1 VSATLLVVDDYAA
14 NRELLAR
21 RLERAGYG
29 IEMAGSGEE
38 ALEVLGRAHVDLV
51 LLDIMMPEMSGLEVL
66 TRIRETRSAS
76 ELPVIMVT
84 ARTESA
90 DIVAA
95 LGMGANDYVTK
106 PIDFPVVQARIA
118 AQLRTRSAAG
128 AAAASPPQGAADLGA
143 SGDVQLGSVLDGR
156 YRIDARIGGG
166 SFGAVFRGRHLDLD
180 QPVAVKVLALGGVA
194 EPTALDR
201 FRREGISACRVR
213 HPNAVSVVDFGVTES
228 GIAFLVMELLE
239 GRTLERELDDSGPL
253 APARAVALLAPVCGA
268 VAEAHRAGVLHRD
281 IKPANIFLHRQSGVD
296 VPKIVDF
303 GVAKLAGD
311 VAFARHLT
319 LDSSLLGTPAYM
331 APERFRYEPYGPA
344 SDVYSLGMTLY
355 HALAGR
361 LPFET
366 GGDDPLAVVA
376 GQAGEPPPPLKSSNA
391 AVSDALE
398 SAILAALSRDPAGR
412 PTAAALEQ
420 RLRECALP

>member
-1 VSATLLVVDDYAA
+1 VSATLLVVDDHPA

-21 RLERAGYG
+21 RLERAGYE
-29 IEMAGSGEE
+29 IEMAESGPE
-38 ALEVLGRAHVDLV
+38 ALEILGRAQVDLV

-90 DIVAA
+90 DVVDA
-95 LGMGANDYVTK
+95 LGRGANDYVTK
-106 PIDFPVVQARIA
+106 PIDFPVVQARIEA
-118 AQLRTRSAAG
+118 HLRTRT
-128 AAAASPPQGAADLGA
+128 AAAAAMAPPQGAADFGA
-143 SGDVQLGSVLDGR
+143 SGDVQQGSVLDGR

-166 SFGAVFRGRHLDLD
+166 SFGAVFRGRHVDLD

-201 FRREGISACRVR
+201 FRREGVSACRVR

-228 GIAFLVMELLE
+228 GVAFLVMELLE

-281 IKPANIFLHRQSGVD
+281 IKPANIFLHRQSGMD